1 MSDKVDLTKEQKQ
14 ELEKLL
20 IPIVEESISVKLDYE
35 QNPSNL
41 YSGSIVVVHQDSTLL
56 DNKEEEL
63 SDIAY
68 NITRKSSSINVWGD
82 DDWATPQEEE
92 KKKQKF
98 LQIKSSRHS
107 RFGGSFTVMNVK
119 SISERPLIYHKPLST
134 ANNINFDE
142 NKRPKKISKNRK
154 KNKFRRKWQG
164 YQY

>member
-35 QNPSNL
+35 QNPSNID
-41 YSGSIVVVHQDSTLL
+41 SGSIVVVHQDSTLL

-92 KKKQKF
+92 KK
-98 LQIKSSRHS
+98 
-107 RFGGSFTVMNVK
+107 N
-119 SISERPLIYHKPLST
+119 E
-134 ANNINFDE
+134 
-142 NKRPKKISKNRK
+142 
-154 KNKFRRKWQG
+154 
-164 YQY
+164 

>member
-20 IPIVEESISVKLDYE
+20 IPIVEQSISVKLDYE

-41 YSGSIVVVHQDSTLL
+41 DSGSIVVVHQDSTFL

-92 KKKQKF
+92 KK
-98 LQIKSSRHS
+98 
-107 RFGGSFTVMNVK
+107 N
-119 SISERPLIYHKPLST
+119 E
-134 ANNINFDE
+134 
-142 NKRPKKISKNRK
+142 
-154 KNKFRRKWQG
+154 
-164 YQY
+164 

>member
-41 YSGSIVVVHQDSTLL
+41 DSGSIVVVHQDSTLL

-68 NITRKSSSINVWGD
+68 NITRKSSSINDWGD

-92 KKKQKF
+92 KKK
-98 LQIKSSRHS
+98 
-107 RFGGSFTVMNVK
+107 
-119 SISERPLIYHKPLST
+119 
-134 ANNINFDE
+134 
-142 NKRPKKISKNRK
+142 
-154 KNKFRRKWQG
+154 
-164 YQY
+164 